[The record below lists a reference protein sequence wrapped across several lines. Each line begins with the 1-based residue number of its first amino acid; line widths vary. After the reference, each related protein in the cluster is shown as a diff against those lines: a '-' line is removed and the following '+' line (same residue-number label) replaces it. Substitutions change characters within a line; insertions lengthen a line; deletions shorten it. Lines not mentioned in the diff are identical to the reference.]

1 MTTDGWP
8 RERSNVAGA
17 RAAAA
22 GNRRRERFLSKLRS
36 PGDMRPMQ
44 ARRAKAG
51 ASDARAAALAV
62 ARAAVT
68 CLPSSASGA
77 SATAIMPT
85 HAQKRLAVK
94 AEAAAA
100 VSAAAR
106 PDADVVLVSATRG
119 ARATKG
125 RRGPGHPMC
134 DRRAGNMFQVKGC
147 FQQDHKLTV
156 IVKVGKSKT

>member
-1 MTTDGWP
+1 MDILRRFVSVPFCLFGGAP
-8 RERSNVAGA
+8 VRFPPNSAPVCERLVLG
-17 RAAAA
+17 
-22 GNRRRERFLSKLRS
+22 
-36 PGDMRPMQ
+36 
-44 ARRAKAG
+44 
-51 ASDARAAALAV
+51 
-62 ARAAVT
+62 
-68 CLPSSASGA
+68 C
-77 SATAIMPT
+77 MPT
-85 HAQKRLAVK
+85 HAQKRLAAK

-134 DRRAGNMFQVKGC
+134 DRRAGNMFQVKGSS
-147 FQQDHKLTV
+147 QQDRKLTV